1 MDYVLKFIHGEYED
15 ENALYDVNKY
25 IYQPYKTKGLI
36 GGYNILPEY
45 AVDMMQDVKDLYHDD
60 NGKMLIH
67 FIVSVPMKYSLL
79 DTDMLMC
86 ARIIA
91 SAFDT
96 NQVVYGIHSD
106 KDHMHAHFMVNTIT
120 LNGEKIAISHIRAYI
135 SSICKEVLNSPI
147 VLGEIFGQN

>member
-1 MDYVLKFIHGEYED
+1 
-15 ENALYDVNKY
+15 
-25 IYQPYKTKGLI
+25 
-36 GGYNILPEY
+36 
-45 AVDMMQDVKDLYHDD
+45 
-60 NGKMLIH
+60 
-67 FIVSVPMKYSLL
+67 MKYSLL

-120 LNGEKIAISHIRAYI
+120 LNGEKIAIPHIRAYI